1 MGFVINNEIKD
12 AFDDIRNIASIL
24 SRTSVFDQGVS
35 IEELVDWEKNNVISM
50 PDMYKSWLSLTSY
63 SRIIEGEFEIFMPK
77 NSDEDSEGILI
88 GIIGGG
94 LRYLYFS
101 KKDCSVYT
109 IGDERIEYEDFND
122 FLSYVYIMLEDEA
135 QDEYGEEWIEI
146 FNEKF
151 NQH

>member
-12 AFDDIRNIASIL
+12 TFDDIRNIASIL
-24 SRTSVFDQGVS
+24 SRSSVFEQGVS
-35 IEELVDWEKNNVISM
+35 IEELVDWEKNNAISM

-77 NSDEDSEGILI
+77 NSDEDSNGILI

-94 LRYLYFS
+94 LRHLYFS

-122 FLSYVYIMLEDEA
+122 FLSYVYIMLENEA
-135 QDEYGEEWIEI
+135 QDEYGDEWENIYD
-146 FNEKF
+146 EKYGDD
-151 NQH
+151 

>member
-12 AFDDIRNIASIL
+12 AFDDIRNITSIL

-35 IEELVDWEKNNVISM
+35 IEELVDWEKNNLISM

-135 QDEYGEEWIEI
+135 QDEYGEDWIEI

-151 NQH
+151 NQR

>member
-24 SRTSVFDQGVS
+24 SRASVFDQGVS
-35 IEELVDWEKNNVISM
+35 IEELVDWEKNNLISM

-151 NQH
+151 NQR

>member
-35 IEELVDWEKNNVISM
+35 IEELVDWEKNNLISM

-101 KKDCSVYT
+101 KNDCSVYT

>member
-35 IEELVDWEKNNVISM
+35 IEELVDWEKNNLISM

-146 FNEKF
+146 FDEKF

>member
-35 IEELVDWEKNNVISM
+35 IEELVDWEKNNLISM

-151 NQH
+151 NQN

>member
-35 IEELVDWEKNNVISM
+35 IEELVDWEKNNLISM